1 MLIQEN
7 DILTQIRKEEN
18 TAFELLY
25 KFYFPSVLY
34 YVQQNSGNKE
44 DAEDVFQEAII
55 VLLQKSKEPHFTLT
69 SSIKT
74 YLYAI
79 SKNLWLK
86 RLRHYNLSFYAN
98 IEVFDECAL
107 EELEEIEEGVSLR
120 DKLTEMI
127 FRLSAGCQRILNLSF
142 WFGDSIETIMKKVGY
157 KNKHTVSS
165 QKNKCLE
172 KMRELS
178 EKIR

>member
-7 DILTQIRKEEN
+7 DMLTKIRKEEN
-18 TAFELLY
+18 AAFELLY
-25 KFYFPSVLY
+25 KFYFPSVLHY
-34 YVQQNSGNKE
+34 IQQNSGNRA

-55 VLLQKSKEPHFTLT
+55 VLLQKSKEPLFTLT

-74 YLYAI
+74 YLFAI

-86 RLRHYNLSFYAN
+86 RLRNDNLSFYAN
-98 IEVFDECAL
+98 IEIFDECEL
-107 EELEEIEEGVSLR
+107 DELEEEVSLSE
-120 DKLTEMI
+120 KIAETM

-142 WFGDSIETIMKKVGY
+142 WLGDSIEIIMQKVGY
-157 KNKHTVSS
+157 KNKHTASS

-172 KMRELS
+172 KMREFS
-178 EKIR
+178 KKIR

>member
-7 DILTQIRKEEN
+7 DMLIKIRKEEN
-18 TAFELLY
+18 AAFELLY
-25 KFYFPSVLY
+25 KFYFPSVLNY
-34 YVQQNSGNKE
+34 IQQNSGNRA

-55 VLLQKSKEPHFTLT
+55 VLLQKSKDPLFILT

-74 YLYAI
+74 YLFSI

-86 RLRHYNLSFYAN
+86 RLRNNNLSFYAN
-98 IEVFDECAL
+98 IEVFDECEL
-107 EELEEIEEGVSLR
+107 DELEEEVSLSE
-120 DKLTEMI
+120 KIAETM
-127 FRLSAGCQRILNLSF
+127 FRLSAGCQRILSLSF
-142 WFGDSIETIMKKVGY
+142 WLGDSIETIMQKVGY

-172 KMRELS
+172 KMREFS